1 MRSKLMVLIAN
12 VKYELE
18 SIKLE
23 KRVRLSA
30 IEGDWVIKEKAKEI
44 YLDNKKHNEEELEQ
58 IFNKIF
64 NEQLEKI
71 EVATN
76 LGE

>member
-1 MRSKLMVLIAN
+1 MRSKFMVILAN

-44 YLDNKKHNEEELEQ
+44 YQDGKEHTEEEL
-58 IFNKIF
+58 
-64 NEQLEKI
+64 
-71 EVATN
+71 
-76 LGE
+76 